1 MIFDIPRVHK
11 SIKNRPGN
19 SFQQEPNGKT
29 VIGRLLVSVLEAFGD
44 HVGSQHRSKKR
55 SEN

>member
-1 MIFDIPRVHK
+1 MIFDTPRGYK

-44 HVGSQHRSKKR
+44 HVGSQNRSKKG